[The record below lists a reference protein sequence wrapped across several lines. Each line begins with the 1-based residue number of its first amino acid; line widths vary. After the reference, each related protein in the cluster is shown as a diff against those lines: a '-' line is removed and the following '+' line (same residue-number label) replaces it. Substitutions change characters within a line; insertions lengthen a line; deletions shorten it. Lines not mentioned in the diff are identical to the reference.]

1 MVSVRNSQAYIWTK
15 HGISIVQWHSA
26 STYTERFEVLAVLG
40 VGAAAAS
47 VASLMSV
54 PAFRFLGV
62 ICTEL
67 DMLPAEI
74 ESNSISNLSTDVI
87 DVCLGR
93 GDGRTSRG

>member
-40 VGAAAAS
+40 VGAAAAFA
-47 VASLMSV
+47 ASLILV

-62 ICTEL
+62 TCTEL

-74 ESNSISNLSTDVI
+74 ESS
-87 DVCLGR
+87 
-93 GDGRTSRG
+93 SRVRV